1 MPELDRKLA
10 VPALVGRHQDYL
22 IVGGL
27 GGPSKDLSA
36 LIGDGPNLFSMSGAM
51 GAATPIGLG
60 LALARP
66 RRRVLVVTGEG
77 ELLMNVGAL
86 ATVALAAPDN
96 LAILVVD
103 NEVYGE
109 TGNQQS
115 HTGRGTDLAAMA
127 AGAGVARVSTVRSE
141 AEIPAAAA
149 ELRDAQGPVFVVVK
163 VSAADPPAAPRDMD
177 AAACRTRFR
186 AALDREAEE

>member
-1 MPELDRKLA
+1 MPELDRKQA

-22 IVGGL
+22 IVSGL
-27 GGPSKDLSA
+27 GGASKDLSA
-36 LIGDGPNLFSMSGAM
+36 LTGDGPNLFSMSGAM

-86 ATVALAAPDN
+86 ATVAMAAPAN

-103 NEVYGE
+103 NAVYGE

-115 HTGRGTDLAAMA
+115 HTGRVTDLAAMA
-127 AGAGVARVSTVRSE
+127 AGAGIERVRTVRSE

-149 ELRDAQGPVFVVVK
+149 DMREAPGPVFVVVK
-163 VSAADPPAAPRDMD
+163 VSAADPPAAPREMD
-177 AAACRTRFR
+177 AAACRVRFR
-186 AALDREAEE
+186 AALGSQTEE